1 MGSLSLSDNKNV
13 IDLKKYKAER
23 TKKRKEEEQSRSVPT
38 LMAFLPNEYYIHP
51 ELGRMIHVL
60 FLTDKSVHFDEEA
73 VYVME
78 DQYGNFFAEVVEEET
93 CEGWHELH
101 KDVFINA
108 VEQNDLPDPPEPI
121 AG

>member
-51 ELGRMIHVL
+51 ELGEMIHVL
-60 FLTDKSVHFDEEA
+60 FLTDKSVHFDEKA
-73 VYVME
+73 IYVME
-78 DQYGNFFAEVVEEET
+78 DQYGNLFAEVVEEET

-108 VEQNDLPDPPEPI
+108 VQYDPPDPPEPI

>member
-1 MGSLSLSDNKNV
+1 MSDNKNV

-51 ELGRMIHVL
+51 ELGKMIHVL
-60 FLTDKSVHFDEEA
+60 FLTDKSVYFNEEA

-78 DQYGNFFAEVVEEET
+78 DEYGNFFAEVVEEET